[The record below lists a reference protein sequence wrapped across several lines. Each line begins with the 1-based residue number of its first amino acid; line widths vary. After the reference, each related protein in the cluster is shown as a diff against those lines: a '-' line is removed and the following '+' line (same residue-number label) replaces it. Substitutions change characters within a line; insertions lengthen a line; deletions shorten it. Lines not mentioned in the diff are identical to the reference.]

1 MQQLQRYLIAHP
13 QVADVVDDPRGGG
26 SRARRPDWRLAEYLR
41 LAKNGPSVGTLR
53 GATVNDRTANSSFF
67 TKTELVKSDRRS

>member
-1 MQQLQRYLIAHP
+1 MQQLQRYIMAHP

-41 LAKNGPSVGTLR
+41 AQGMGRLGHTPLTP
-53 GATVNDRTANSSFF
+53 
-67 TKTELVKSDRRS
+67 